1 VRKRNDGAEP
11 IAGRRDPPVYSTTMR
26 RTIVGLLFAA
36 ALSCTACTS
45 PPDKEMNQA
54 RGAIEA
60 ARAAGADTY
69 APAEYKAAVEALKRS
84 EDAVAQR
91 DYRQALNSALDS
103 REQAENA
110 ARAAADQKAAA
121 RSQAEKELRDLQAT
135 LDEARARLKAAET
148 TRARRRALQDER
160 ATVDGADASVQKART
175 AMSQQDYLGA
185 RAAMNGVGE
194 QLRAAISRIAQVIE
208 PPAARRRR

>member
-1 VRKRNDGAEP
+1 
-11 IAGRRDPPVYSTTMR
+11 MR

-36 ALSCTACTS
+36 ALACAACTN

-60 ARAAGADTY
+60 ARAAGADLY
-69 APAEYKAAVEALKRS
+69 APTEYKAAVDALKRS

-91 DYRQALNSALDS
+91 DYRQALNAALDS

-110 ARAAADQKAAA
+110 ARTAADQKAAV

-148 TRARRRALQDER
+148 TRARRRALQAER
-160 ATVDGADASVQKART
+160 ATIDAADASVQEART
-175 AMSQQDYLGA
+175 AMGQQDYLGA
-185 RAAMNGVGE
+185 RADMNGVGDR
-194 QLRAAISRIAQVIE
+194 LRAAIGQIARVVE
-208 PPAARRRR
+208 PPAAKRRR